1 MKHLLVIVPLLLL
14 IGCAGSNLSIMEQ
27 VDLKQEQ
34 IDDMCN
40 RIDAVQVLVDM
51 LELEIVTP
59 EVQAQID
66 LYQWQISEIS
76 KKIEILQQ
84 IIDILE
90 AE

>member
-1 MKHLLVIVPLLLL
+1 MKYLMIIPLLAL
-14 IGCAGSNLSIMEQ
+14 IGCAGSDLSVMEQ
-27 VDLKQEQ
+27 IDVYQEQ

-51 LELEIVTP
+51 LELEVVTP
-59 EVQAQID
+59 EIQAQID

-76 KKIEILQQ
+76 KKIEIIQQ
-84 IIDILE
+84 IIEILE